1 MAEET
6 YEIRFES
13 EGLHIIP
20 DASQLEDPE
29 AGVVAILPQCLQDT
43 SSQGTNSLKNL
54 LHFENQIKEVKH
66 ESVSADQPASIQTW
80 EPLLPTDPPESQ
92 DFVIQHG
99 LSWFNDIISNIKGLG
114 ESFLDFPVFCRDGI
128 SWSSKVILGAIYP
141 ALKDSLVEDSCLVL
155 PDFSVLEF
163 SKFHDSLLKKSL
175 EVSSKDITSVARA
188 FGLQYSGPFLL
199 EVNNDHGS
207 ESLPDYQR
215 IFRVQREEYIKKIIG
230 NSDVG
235 SYIYTSIQRKK
246 SSVISDILCET
257 NKREKE
263 NVIDCESCGRHF
275 QDEMSLRT
283 HRQIVHESLKSPE
296 RKSFSCKYCKKQFA
310 FKMNLKRHM
319 YLIHPNVNFSSIV
332 KSPSNNVSFPD
343 FIEDSTEISTENDKN
358 QEEFPK
364 LEKFKCKICGE
375 FCKSKRYLVAHIQS
389 HFGGGYK
396 CDYPGCTSVFKENA
410 KLKRHK
416 LVHTGE
422 KAFKCK
428 FCGLMFSLRHNLK
441 THEKTHT
448 REDLLKCRL
457 CPYETIQKSN
467 LKLHEATHEK
477 GASGRGRNKGK
488 LKSTGRQARKATL
501 DDMDGDLDEIEGT
514 IDEIMDAVGGSS

>member
-20 DASQLEDPE
+20 VASQLDDQE

-43 SSQGTNSLKNL
+43 SSQDTTSLL
-54 LHFENQIKEVKH
+54 LNEIKEVKP
-66 ESVSADQPASIQTW
+66 ESVSADQSGGGQAS
-80 EPLLPTDPPESQ
+80 EPLLPTEPPDPQEL
-92 DFVIQHG
+92 VIQHG

-114 ESFLDFPVFCRDGI
+114 ESFLDFPVFCNDGI
-128 SWSSKVILGAIYP
+128 SWSSKVILASIYP
-141 ALKDSLVEDSCLVL
+141 TLKESLVDDSCLVL
-155 PDFSVLEF
+155 PDFSVKQF
-163 SKFHDSLLKKSL
+163 SKFHDSLLMKSPD
-175 EVSSKDITSVARA
+175 VSLKEIISVARA
-188 FGLQYSGPFLL
+188 FGLQYSGPFLIDGT
-199 EVNNDHGS
+199 NNHEIGR
-207 ESLPDYQR
+207 LDYEK

-235 SYIYTSIQRKK
+235 SYIFASIQLKR
-246 SSVISDILCET
+246 SSVVSDILCET
-257 NKREKE
+257 SKRDKE
-263 NVIDCESCGRHF
+263 NIIDCESCGRHF
-275 QDEMSLRT
+275 QDEISLKN
-283 HRQIVHESLKSPE
+283 HRQIVHESLKSPD
-296 RKSFSCKYCKKQFA
+296 RKSFSCKHCKKQFA
-310 FKMNLKRHM
+310 FKVNLKRHM
-319 YLIHPNVNFSSIV
+319 YLIHPNVNFSTLVNSPT
-332 KSPSNNVSFPD
+332 KSVQD
-343 FIEDSTEISTENDKN
+343 YMEDSPELTTENNKSQD
-358 QEEFPK
+358 EFPK
-364 LEKFKCKICGE
+364 LDKFKCKICGV

-428 FCGLMFSLRHNLK
+428 YCGLMFSLRHNLK

-467 LKLHEATHEK
+467 LKLHEATHER
-477 GASGRGRNKGK
+477 GVAGRGKSKGK
-488 LKSTGRQARKATL
+488 LKTPGRQPRRAAL
-501 DDMDGDLDEIEGT
+501 DDIDDDFDEIEGT
-514 IDEIMDAVGGSS
+514 IDEIMDAVGGDS